1 MKLIEFIK
9 ELRKISKNT
18 DIMQKKIDDIV
29 VTQQEAIQ
37 SQKELITNMELYIA
51 SLELKITMYEGRNKN
66 AHKEG

>member
-9 ELRKISKNT
+9 ELRDVKKNT
-18 DIMQKKIDDIV
+18 SKMQKKIDDIV
-29 VTQQEAIQ
+29 VTQQEVIR

-66 AHKEG
+66 VNKEG